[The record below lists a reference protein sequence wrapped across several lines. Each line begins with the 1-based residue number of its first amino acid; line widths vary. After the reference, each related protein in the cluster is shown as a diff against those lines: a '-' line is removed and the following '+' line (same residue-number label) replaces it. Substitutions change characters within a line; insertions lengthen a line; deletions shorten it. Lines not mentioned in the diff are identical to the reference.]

1 MTVSCDGS
9 CTHCSN
15 TTIIELHTCGYGS
28 GAEGMGWMWVDLSRL
43 IFKFERGSFEK
54 TQNFKSVT

>member
-1 MTVSCDGS
+1 MAHS
-9 CTHCSN
+9 SN

-43 IFKFERGSFEK
+43 IFKFERGSFEE